1 MDRIKLLKSLG
12 LYSWARGLLHWREKP
27 GLLSFYSQFIGQ
39 GDLCFDVGA
48 SIGSRTEIFLQLGAK
63 VVAIEPQDQPFRALI
78 KRYGRNKNLVAINKG
93 LASKEGTTQMFL
105 CYADAVSSMSKEWIS
120 RVRAGG
126 RFPSGYNWNEEATVQ
141 VTTLDALIASYG
153 VPTFCKID
161 VEGYEYEVI
170 QGLSQAVPMI
180 SFEHTPQVTE
190 TSLSVMTHIEKLGH
204 YEYNYVRGEDAQFE
218 LEKWVD
224 ARAIVAYLS
233 EFPDR
238 QDIMSCDVYARLN
251 PNLPRKDAM

>member
-1 MDRIKLLKSLG
+1 MDRIKILKLLG
-12 LYSWARGLLHWREKP
+12 LYSWARDLLHWREKQ
-27 GLLSFYSQFIGQ
+27 GLLSFYSQFIGR

-63 VVAIEPQDQPFRALI
+63 VVAIEPQDEPFRALI
-78 KRYGRNKNLVAINKG
+78 KHHGRNKNLVAINKG
-93 LASKEGTTQMFL
+93 LSSKEGTTQMFL

-120 RVRAGG
+120 RVKDSG
-126 RFPSGYNWNEEATVQ
+126 RFPSGYDWNEEVTVQ

-180 SFEHTPQVTE
+180 SFEHTPQVAE
-190 TSLSVMTHIEKLGH
+190 TSLSVIAHVEKLGH
-204 YEYNYVRGEDAQFE
+204 YEYNYVRGEDTQFV

-224 ARAIVAYLS
+224 VRAIVAYLS
-233 EFPDR
+233 KLRNEHN
-238 QDIMSCDVYARLN
+238 IMSCDVYARLN
-251 PNLPRKDAM
+251 LNLSQ

>member
-1 MDRIKLLKSLG
+1 MDRIKLLKWLG

-27 GLLSFYSQFIGQ
+27 ALLLFYSQFIGQ

-63 VVAIEPQDQPFRALI
+63 VVASEPQEEPFRALI
-78 KRYGRNKNLVAINKG
+78 KRYGGNKNLVAINKG
-93 LASKEGTTQMFL
+93 LASKEGTTLMFL

-120 RVRAGG
+120 RVKASG
-126 RFPSGYNWNEEATVQ
+126 RFPSGYDWNEEVTVQ
-141 VTTLDALIASYG
+141 VTTLDALIASFG

-161 VEGYEYEVI
+161 VEGYEYQVI

-190 TSLSVMTHIEKLGH
+190 TSLSVIAHIEKLGH
-204 YEYNYVRGEDAQFE
+204 YEYNYVGGEGAQFA
-218 LEKWVD
+218 LEKWIE
-224 ARAIVAYLS
+224 APAIIAYLR
-233 EFPDR
+233 EPHDR

-251 PNLPRKDAM
+251 SSLSRKDAM